1 MVTMVEQPHSLR
13 DNYMLSNY
21 NKSASQIKKLP
32 GDHSLATI
40 ENETMVSTVFNQGS
54 STNFNRERT
63 SAAGFSSNF
72 SPYSNRE
79 LDFTI
84 HTQRSFG

>member
-1 MVTMVEQPHSLR
+1 MVTICEQPHSLK
-13 DNYMLSNY
+13 DNYMLANY

-40 ENETMVSTVFNQGS
+40 ENETMVSTVFNQNS
-54 STNFNRERT
+54 NNNFNRERT
-63 SAAGFSSNF
+63 SAAGFSNA
-72 SPYSNRE
+72 SPYSPYSQRE

-84 HTQRSFG
+84 HT